1 MLHLK
6 VSTTFCGINKGDCDN
21 SLHKAIDSLVHP
33 DQKDYVQREIKK
45 AFETK
50 SFDQLKLKI
59 RRPDGK
65 YRWILIKGTI
75 KSHKGKESAYGILM
89 DVTKSQENEMRL
101 HENIDFFQS
110 LLDGI
115 PFPIFFKDEAGVYT
129 HCNQAFGDF
138 IQTPTENIIGHTAY
152 DISPAD
158 LAQIYHEKDLEL
170 IQNGGIQ
177 HYQSHVM
184 QHSGKFR
191 DVEFF
196 KSVMEFG
203 HKNEKGIVGVI
214 QDVTKWHE
222 TEKELKANLRLKD
235 SMLEISQI
243 VLGLNDIHNLFEI
256 VIDKALETISSANI
270 GCVLLMHQDGF
281 LRVLAARGYEENEVP
296 DFELKLEETYA
307 WSRVHGHF
315 EDSFIINDV
324 QSYSKEGFPDP
335 LETEVHKVIQSS
347 LSTPIMLDGELVA
360 LVNVDSYHNHSFAQE
375 DIDLMNYIKA
385 QIELTLTNLKLYQ
398 ETLNLS
404 KYDTLTG
411 AYNRSYFDEMIE
423 HFLTRA
429 EQYNESF

>member
-1 MLHLK
+1 MSAKKFCGMFLELTSIGFWEWDIQND
-6 VSTTFCGINKGDCDN
+6 VVAASEGFYNICGINKGDCDN

-196 KSVMEFG
+196 
-203 HKNEKGIVGVI
+203 
-214 QDVTKWHE
+214 
-222 TEKELKANLRLKD
+222 
-235 SMLEISQI
+235 
-243 VLGLNDIHNLFEI
+243 
-256 VIDKALETISSANI
+256 
-270 GCVLLMHQDGF
+270 
-281 LRVLAARGYEENEVP
+281 
-296 DFELKLEETYA
+296 
-307 WSRVHGHF
+307 
-315 EDSFIINDV
+315 
-324 QSYSKEGFPDP
+324 
-335 LETEVHKVIQSS
+335 
-347 LSTPIMLDGELVA
+347 
-360 LVNVDSYHNHSFAQE
+360 
-375 DIDLMNYIKA
+375 
-385 QIELTLTNLKLYQ
+385 
-398 ETLNLS
+398 
-404 KYDTLTG
+404 
-411 AYNRSYFDEMIE
+411 
-423 HFLTRA
+423 
-429 EQYNESF
+429 